1 MIDREVYE
9 IKIIFL
15 GETGVGKTNLI
26 NICCDIEFK
35 KETESSFS
43 SSIIEK
49 KIFINNIPYLLK
61 FWDTAGQE
69 KYHSLNKIL
78 IKDSSICIFVYDV
91 SIPETFNSLN
101 YWIKTAK
108 DILKDNIILGLVAN
122 KMDLEE
128 KVKGEEGRNLAEEI
142 DAFFFESSAKN
153 DKGEF
158 KFFIKK
164 LVNEFL
170 NKNAL
175 NEWEIFT
182 KLDEDKFSLSVDKIN
197 DMQEK
202 KCC

>member
-1 MIDREVYE
+1 M
-9 IKIIFL
+9 
-15 GETGVGKTNLI
+15 
-26 NICCDIEFK
+26 
-35 KETESSFS
+35 
-43 SSIIEK
+43 
-49 KIFINNIPYLLK
+49 
-61 FWDTAGQE
+61 
-69 KYHSLNKIL
+69 
-78 IKDSSICIFVYDV
+78 
-91 SIPETFNSLN
+91 
-101 YWIKTAK
+101 
-108 DILKDNIILGLVAN
+108 GLVAN

-128 KVKGEEGRNLAEEI
+128 KVKGEEGMNLAEEI

-158 KFFIKK
+158 KFFIKN